1 MRAGGRITEH
11 RLAGVRVRAQRFKAK
26 FSITVMLISARAKMS
41 FDCVM
46 RRTGGGPDTRV
57 VEISAVDMQNGS
69 ALQAFEPFLIIM
81 DFFKVKKKKRKNN
94 HSQQRL
100 L

>member
-11 RLAGVRVRAQRFKAK
+11 RLARVRVRAQRFKAK

-46 RRTGGGPDTRV
+46 RQTRGGPDTRV
-57 VEISAVDMQNGS
+57 IEISAVNMQDGS
-69 ALQAFEPFLIIM
+69 ALQAFEPFLMIM
-81 DFFKVKKKKRKNN
+81 GFF
-94 HSQQRL
+94 
-100 L
+100 